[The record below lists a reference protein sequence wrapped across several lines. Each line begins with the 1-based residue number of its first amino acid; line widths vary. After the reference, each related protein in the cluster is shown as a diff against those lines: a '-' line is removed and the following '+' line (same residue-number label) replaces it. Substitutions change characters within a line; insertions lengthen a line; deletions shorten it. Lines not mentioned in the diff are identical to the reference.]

1 MPENWIWINRIFVDS
16 ANKNESICLPLESW
30 GANPNIPGRFRTEE
44 DKPAKQ
50 TCYLKVNNND
60 NLCNVLISKRIDNN
74 KINLDNIQFEIKEV
88 KSRFK
93 NINETFDA
101 KTELSSLTQN
111 GTDNVGISIGK
122 NSRKDFSNRS
132 QRSESARTKFQQ
144 CILQPFRTNF

>member
-1 MPENWIWINRIFVDS
+1 MRVFVY
-16 ANKNESICLPLESW
+16 LLRVW

-88 KSRFK
+88 RVGL
-93 NINETFDA
+93 
-101 KTELSSLTQN
+101 KTSMKLLMLRQN
-111 GTDNVGISIGK
+111 
-122 NSRKDFSNRS
+122 
-132 QRSESARTKFQQ
+132 
-144 CILQPFRTNF
+144 

>member
-1 MPENWIWINRIFVDS
+1 M
-16 ANKNESICLPLESW
+16 
-30 GANPNIPGRFRTEE
+30 
-44 DKPAKQ
+44 
-50 TCYLKVNNND
+50 KVNNND

-122 NSRKDFSNRS
+122 TLEKIFQTGVKDLSQLERNFSS
-132 QRSESARTKFQQ
+132 VFCSPFGQIFKFQTKKSH
-144 CILQPFRTNF
+144 PFPCVPIFDNF